1 MDNVSSI
8 RLHPHTV
15 SLIWALSVCII
26 ELFGTVECKGLL
38 TLKHVQSTLVI
49 LTLLNLNNRLSRSK
63 NLAPVLTWKS
73 NSRLQNI
80 VEKRRNCSLGAISP
94 LFHNIFIYL

>member
-38 TLKHVQSTLVI
+38 TLNICTVD
-49 LTLLNLNNRLSRSK
+49 SRYVD
-63 NLAPVLTWKS
+63 LA
-73 NSRLQNI
+73 
-80 VEKRRNCSLGAISP
+80 
-94 LFHNIFIYL
+94 YLE